1 LAVNAQTD
9 NQALGLMLHKRET
22 VSTELA
28 RQLIDRVL
36 LSGKY
41 EVGDRLPPERL
52 LASELG
58 VGRSAVR
65 EALKSLSLL
74 GLIDVRQGSG
84 SYIRATESEILPR
97 VLDWGILLGSKRLQ
111 DLYEAELYLEPAVAR
126 VAARRRQKADLAKL
140 RSALQKVDR
149 RPANAKVGDVV
160 NFHIVLA
167 AITRNEVLMSLV
179 SNMQALMEAWTTRV
193 VEAAG
198 GKYPGQEEH
207 REVYEAIARGDPDAA
222 ERAMIEHLTNGAA
235 RLSEI
240 LGFDWRLEY

>member
-1 LAVNAQTD
+1 LVAKAQTGS
-9 NQALGLMLHKRET
+9 QALGLMLQKRET

-28 RQLIDRVL
+28 RQLIDHVL

-41 EVGDRLPPERL
+41 AVGDRLPPERL

-97 VLDWGILLGSKRLQ
+97 VLDWGLLLGSKRLQ
-111 DLYEAELYLEPAVAR
+111 DLYETELYLEPAVAR
-126 VAARRRQKADLAKL
+126 IAAKRGQKADVAKL
-140 RSALQKVDR
+140 RSMLEKVDR
-149 RPANAKVGDVV
+149 RPTNARVGDIV
-160 NFHIVLA
+160 NFHITLA
-167 AITRNEVLMSLV
+167 AITRNEMLMSLV
-179 SNMQALMEAWTTRV
+179 GNMQALMEAWTTRV
-193 VEAAG
+193 VDAAG
-198 GKYPGQEEH
+198 GKYPGQDEH
-207 REVYEAIARGDPDAA
+207 RDVYEAVARGDPDAA
-222 ERAMIEHLTNGAA
+222 EEAMIKHLTNGST

>member
-1 LAVNAQTD
+1 MAVNAQAGS
-9 NQALGLMLHKRET
+9 QALGLMLQKRET

-28 RQLIDRVL
+28 RQLIDQVL

-41 EVGDRLPPERL
+41 GVGDRLPSERL

-84 SYIRATESEILPR
+84 SYVRATESEILPR

-111 DLYEAELYLEPAVAR
+111 DLSEAELYLEPAVAR
-126 VAARRRQKADLAKL
+126 IAAKRRQKADLAKL
-140 RSALQKVDR
+140 RSVLQKVDR
-149 RPANAKVGDVV
+149 RPTNAKVSDVV
-160 NFHIVLA
+160 SFHIELA
-167 AITRNEVLMSLV
+167 AITRNEMLMSLV
-179 SNMQALMEAWTTRV
+179 CNMQALMEAWTTRV

-198 GKYPGQEEH
+198 GKYPGQDEH
-207 REVYEAIARGDPDAA
+207 RDVYEAVALGDPEAA
-222 ERAMIEHLTNGAA
+222 EQAMIAHLINGAD

-240 LGFDWRLEY
+240 LGLDWRLEY